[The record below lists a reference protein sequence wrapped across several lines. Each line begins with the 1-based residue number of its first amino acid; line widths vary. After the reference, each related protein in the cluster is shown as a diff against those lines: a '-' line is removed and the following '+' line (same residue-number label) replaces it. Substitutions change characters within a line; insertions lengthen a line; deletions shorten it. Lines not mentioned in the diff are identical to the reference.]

1 MVGYAHAG
9 AGAPVPE
16 GSQTPQPTRKDKAT
30 PFVVIFEMVDTHKEG
45 KISQAEFTAGWA
57 RAGFRS
63 LTSRPI

>member
-1 MVGYAHAG
+1 MRVP
-9 AGAPVPE
+9 APR
-16 GSQTPQPTRKDKAT
+16 SRRFADSAADTLAKDKAT

>member
-1 MVGYAHAG
+1 MPMRVP
-9 AGAPVPE
+9 APPFPKVRRLRRRD
-16 GSQTPQPTRKDKAT
+16 TLAKDKAT

-63 LTSRPI
+63 LTSPQPI

>member
-1 MVGYAHAG
+1 
-9 AGAPVPE
+9 
-16 GSQTPQPTRKDKAT
+16 
-30 PFVVIFEMVDTHKEG
+30 MVDTHKEG